1 LFLGTV
7 VAREVCR
14 EVMAPVQRVE
24 RSSAWLIRFA
34 SSFAV
39 TFSVVFAG
47 LVAGSISVWPP
58 TSSHMVPAIGATA
71 FYLVLHLHHLRYG
84 LRGEPPP
91 WGWVTVAAMGVVIF
105 GVTPLLGSMW
115 VFAFFAVGS
124 SILLVAPP
132 GWAVVLFGAVA
143 AAAGIAM
150 AMFDQS
156 PGAVAWTTIG
166 VVFRGAVPYV
176 FVWMVGALRD
186 LESARAA
193 LARDAVVAERAQLEE
208 RLSDSI
214 GVQLDAIASRGDGV
228 SDRLEAGAP
237 AADDLDALIE
247 GARAALSDARRLVA
261 SFRRRSA
268 REEMS
273 TAADLL
279 RAAGMDVRLAVADPR
294 SQVPLDDRQRR
305 TLREAIAEL
314 LRSGPA
320 GVVALSFDG
329 STVVMAVEGETEPA
343 V

>member
-1 LFLGTV
+1 VTL
-7 VAREVCR
+7 
-14 EVMAPVQRVE
+14 MAPVQRVE
-24 RSSAWLIRFA
+24 RSSAWLIRLA

-39 TFSVVFAG
+39 TFSVVFAA

-84 LRGEPPP
+84 LRGESPP
-91 WGWVTVAAMGVVIF
+91 WGWVTVAAMGAVIF
-105 GVTPLLGSMW
+105 GVTPLLGPMW

-132 GWAVVLFGAVA
+132 GWAVLLFGAI
-143 AAAGIAM
+143 AAAGGVAT
-150 AMFDQS
+150 AMFGQR
-156 PGAVAWTTIG
+156 PGTVAWTTAG
-166 VVFRGAVPYV
+166 VVFRGAIPYV

-186 LESARAA
+186 LQLARAT

-214 GVQLDAIASRGDGV
+214 GVQLDAIAARGQDA
-228 SDRLEAGAP
+228 SDRLEAGTP
-237 AADDLDALIE
+237 AIDDLDALIE

-261 SFRRRSA
+261 SYRRRSA
-268 REEMS
+268 REEVDS
-273 TAADLL
+273 AADLL
-279 RAAGMDVRLAVADPR
+279 RAAGMDVRLTVSDPG
-294 SQVPLDDRQRR
+294 SHVPLDDRQRR
-305 TLREAIAEL
+305 RLREAIADL

-320 GVVALSFDG
+320 GVIALSFDG
-329 STVVMAVEGETEPA
+329 SNVVLAVEGQTEQA